1 MVLFTVLGAVVAFIV
16 VFYMFFQSTLQQQKK
31 LHRIDRKKQYY
42 SMDEVE
48 KHSTDDDVWIV
59 VRYGS
64 EARVYDITEYADMH
78 PGGDVIFN
86 SGGKD
91 ATEKFNG
98 PQHPPTVH
106 DLIDEYWIGWVG
118 QQPPAAADI
127 GSAKEE

>member
-1 MVLFTVLGAVVAFIV
+1 MVLFMVLGAVVAFIV
-16 VFYMFFQSTLQQQKK
+16 VFYMFFQSTIQQQK
-31 LHRIDRKKQYY
+31 HTHHMIREKQYY
-42 SMDEVE
+42 SMDEVR
-48 KHSTDDDVWIV
+48 KHSTDGDLWIV

-86 SGGKD
+86 SGGSD

-118 QQPPAAADI
+118 QPPESVDLTR
-127 GSAKEE
+127 AKEE

>member
-1 MVLFTVLGAVVAFIV
+1 MVLFMVLGAVVAFIV

-31 LHRIDRKKQYY
+31 LHRIHRKKQYY

-118 QQPPAAADI
+118 QQPPPAADI